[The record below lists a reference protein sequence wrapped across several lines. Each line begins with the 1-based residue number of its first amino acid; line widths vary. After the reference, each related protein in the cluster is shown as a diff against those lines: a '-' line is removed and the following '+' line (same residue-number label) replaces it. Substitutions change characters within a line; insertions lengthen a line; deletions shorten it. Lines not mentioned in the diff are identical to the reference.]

1 MEMQRQDVT
10 YQSASDYK
18 KSTAQLQRNFALNCT
33 IHASYI
39 LVIFANQIRGTL
51 FFLKGNRH

>member
-51 FFLKGNRH
+51 FF